1 MEISKI
7 KKGLRLIFVDFLGLV
22 IGILNGFFLPMVFSI
37 DGYALFKTFSLYAT
51 YTAVFSF
58 GLSNGI
64 YLLYGGKDTAEIDI
78 SKTKAYYLFL
88 LKLQVFVSG
97 IMFVLSY
104 FAFKDN
110 ALIFFSLI
118 IMPLQL
124 IDFFRL
130 YYRALGE
137 FDKYSFLQ
145 VILVVL
151 ELLNTL
157 FIVLYSKT
165 QNPDLFIYIKILNHF
180 VVAALFSALFL
191 GRNKAI
197 KTVRLKFRD
206 YYTIMKPG
214 IILLIADMM
223 VVLIFSLD
231 RWFVKSLFSTED
243 FAFYSFAVSILSL
256 FMVFISSVTNIFYSS
271 ISKRL
276 EEHKYIRS
284 LKNYVLIISSFFPI
298 CYFILHYLV
307 KAYLAKYVDSLDVLW
322 IFILTL
328 PFISVINVLYIN
340 LYKASKNI
348 KVYLKKI
355 VIILSV
361 SFVFNITAY
370 IFFGTVTALAW
381 ATFIVFV
388 IWYFCTSN
396 DFQAAGTS
404 RREVI
409 YLSIMLV
416 SFIAVKEIKLNLLL
430 AIFILITLLISN
442 VFIFYRKDFIE
453 MLRVFRTNVENKII

>member
-7 KKGLRLIFVDFLGLV
+7 KKGLRLIFVDFFGLV

-37 DGYALFKTFSLYAT
+37 DGYALFKTFSLYVT
-51 YTAVFSF
+51 YTAIFSF

-64 YLLYGGKDTAEIDI
+64 YMLYGGKDTAEIDI

-88 LKLQVFVSG
+88 MKLQVVVSG

-110 ALIFFSLI
+110 ALILFSMI

-145 VILVVL
+145 AILVVL
-151 ELLNTL
+151 ELFNTL
-157 FIVLYSKT
+157 FVVMYAKS

-191 GRNKAI
+191 GRNKSI
-197 KTVRLKFRD
+197 KTVRLKCRD
-206 YYTIMKPG
+206 YYTVMKPG

-276 EEHKYIRS
+276 EDCKYIRS

-298 CYFILHYLV
+298 CYFILQYLV
-307 KAYLAKYVDSLDVLW
+307 KAYLVKYVDSLDVLW

-355 VIILSV
+355 VIILSI
-361 SFVFNITAY
+361 SFVFNIIAY

-404 RREVI
+404 WREVI
-409 YLSIMLV
+409 YLSVLLV
-416 SFIAVKEIKLNLLL
+416 SFILLKEVKLNLFLT
-430 AIFILITLLISN
+430 IFLLIIVLVIN
-442 VFIFYRKDFIE
+442 VLIFYKKNFLDI
-453 MLRVFRTNVENKII
+453 LGVFRINRDN